1 MTAKPCNQ
9 TNERQN
15 RSIRGGRIGSK
26 LRGEDPG
33 ELVRSFA
40 GLVDDKRTLR
50 LLNYYDGLLPP
61 GKSIEETP
69 IGRLIISNAATETMD
84 EAVRH
89 GSVSQMKSATGLT
102 GNDKDGQDL
111 YARAAK
117 ELGHE
122 GSIGI
127 VFGSPGAGKTA
138 TTIDIAQSWRVR
150 TGGTIIGNTT
160 WEGFDYQIHS
170 DVDMLETMASI
181 DGPVLALLDEIA
193 QELSG
198 FGSGNKAAEKF
209 SDRSLFIRK
218 MEEQHGQY
226 PKRGSMLLVGH
237 EKQDRKKHPSGC
249 IVRYRQAKSVRS
261 GARDVLETPGGKDKW
276 TGRATTKD

>member
-1 MTAKPCNQ
+1 
-9 TNERQN
+9 
-15 RSIRGGRIGSK
+15 
-26 LRGEDPG
+26 
-33 ELVRSFA
+33 VRSFA

-150 TGGTIIGNTT
+150 TGGTIIEKTRRGKDSIIKSIPTLICSKNY
-160 WEGFDYQIHS
+160 GFDRR
-170 DVDMLETMASI
+170 
-181 DGPVLALLDEIA
+181 GPVLALLDEIA

-237 EKQDRKKHPSGC
+237 EKQDRKSIRRVASFGIDKPSRSDPG
-249 IVRYRQAKSVRS
+249 RATFFGNSRWQRQVDR
-261 GARDVLETPGGKDKW
+261 
-276 TGRATTKD
+276 GRATTKD

>member
-1 MTAKPCNQ
+1 
-9 TNERQN
+9 
-15 RSIRGGRIGSK
+15 
-26 LRGEDPG
+26 
-33 ELVRSFA
+33 
-40 GLVDDKRTLR
+40 
-50 LLNYYDGLLPP
+50 LLPP

-122 GSIGI
+122 GSLNR
-127 VFGSPGAGKTA
+127 VWESRRWQDCNQ
-138 TTIDIAQSWRVR
+138 IDIAQSWRVR

-160 WEGFDYQIHS
+160 WEGSDYQIHS

-181 DGPVLALLDEIA
+181 DGPVLALLDEICP
-193 QELSG
+193 
-198 FGSGNKAAEKF
+198 
-209 SDRSLFIRK
+209 R
-218 MEEQHGQY
+218 
-226 PKRGSMLLVGH
+226 V
-237 EKQDRKKHPSGC
+237 
-249 IVRYRQAKSVRS
+249 VRLRFRQQSR
-261 GARDVLETPGGKDKW
+261 
-276 TGRATTKD
+276 